1 LRGQT
6 LRGLAETVSHTV
18 VLTREQEMGQEAIL
32 VRELRRE
39 DDLAAVIRL
48 CRDFFAE
55 YGGHHQE
62 FFDTDNLKDADISG
76 RFLKSME
83 SDDSATIIA
92 LIDDV
97 IVGYAYVALK
107 DQPGFYKVK
116 RIGAISGLMVAK
128 EHRRKGV
135 ATRLLAE
142 ARAFF
147 VGNGIKYFTVFT
159 AVANQAAIKFY
170 ERNGMTPL
178 HTTLIGE
185 TKSS

>member
-1 LRGQT
+1 MRK
-6 LRGLAETVSHTV
+6 
-18 VLTREQEMGQEAIL
+18 EAIL
-32 VRELRRE
+32 VRELRPE
-39 DDLAAVIRL
+39 DDLAAVLRL
-48 CRDFFAE
+48 CKDFFAE
-55 YGGHHQE
+55 YEGHHRE
-62 FFDTDNLKDADISG
+62 FFDTDNLTDADISG

-83 SDDSATIIA
+83 SDRSATIIA

-97 IVGYAYVALK
+97 IVGYASVALK
-107 DQPGFYKVK
+107 DEPGFYKVK
-116 RIGAISGLMVAK
+116 MVGAISGLMVAK
-128 EHRRKGV
+128 ERRRKGV

-142 ARAFF
+142 ARVFF
-147 VGNGIKYFTVFT
+147 LRNGIKYFTVFT